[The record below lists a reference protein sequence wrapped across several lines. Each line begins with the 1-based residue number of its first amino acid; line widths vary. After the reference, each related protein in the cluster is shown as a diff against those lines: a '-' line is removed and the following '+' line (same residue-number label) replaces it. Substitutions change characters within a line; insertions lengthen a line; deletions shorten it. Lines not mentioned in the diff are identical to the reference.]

1 MYSTKGKHNLY
12 GAFSVPAYKNIVDE
26 IFALDSEWGETVHPS
41 GSVPLM
47 DNRGISIQAEKVA
60 GVVPSVMGYG
70 LSDAIYAIE
79 NAGYKCA
86 FNGSGKVVSQSPSGG
101 SRSSQGATVKIELK

>member
-1 MYSTKGKHNLY
+1 
-12 GAFSVPAYKNIVDE
+12 
-26 IFALDSEWGETVHPS
+26 
-41 GSVPLM
+41 
-47 DNRGISIQAEKVA
+47 
-60 GVVPSVMGYG
+60 MGYG